1 MEPDKVSRCYR
12 TSGERED
19 RRRSTEADIESLA
32 RKLYTPSPGG
42 DLDPHSTT
50 FDAKRWV
57 QSVANLWG
65 FDASRGAKRKLG
77 VAFSKLSVSG
87 IGSTAPKYQQSAG
100 GVLLDLT
107 TSVARRLGGVRRP
120 KDTPILRDFEGVVED
135 GELLLVLGPPGS
147 GCSTLLKTIAG
158 ETTGLRVS
166 PNANINFRGEWSL
179 DSTQGAMNTGSRLTG
194 DRAHWQESGPNTS
207 GRGSGATCCT
217 TPSATSTWRT

>member
-1 MEPDKVSRCYR
+1 MFNSKLKPDA
-12 TSGERED
+12 GETEN

-32 RKLYTPSPGG
+32 RKLYTPSLGG

-57 QSVANLWG
+57 QSLADLWG
-65 FDASRGAKRKLG
+65 FDDASGGVGAHKRKLG
-77 VAFSKLSVSG
+77 VAFSNLSVSG

-100 GVLLDLT
+100 GVLLDFA
-107 TSVARRLGGVRRP
+107 TSVARRLGGARRP

-135 GELLLVLGPPGS
+135 GEMLLVLGPPGS

-166 PNANINFRGEWSL
+166 PDANMNFRGELQRVW
-179 DSTQGAMNTGSRLTG
+179 TAP
-194 DRAHWQESGPNTS
+194 SGYH
-207 GRGSGATCCT
+207 
-217 TPSATSTWRT
+217 